1 MSQQKVK
8 SDKIIVVDL
17 ETTCTNEH
25 AEQFQN
31 EIIEIG
37 LSVVNLQTLTAE
49 KNLSLLIKPQRSEV
63 TDFCTKLTGITPEDV
78 ADGLLLPEACEI
90 LINEYQTNQYLWGSW
105 GDFDRLIVNREC
117 KQYKAKF
124 PFNRQHLNIKADFAL
139 TYGLDELIGLDKA
152 TKLVNLAFIGQHHRG
167 VDDARTTAQI
177 LIGMINRRRDS
188 SGS

>member
-1 MSQQKVK
+1 MPQQKVK

-37 LSVVNLQTLTAE
+37 LCVVDLKTLTAE
-49 KNLSLLIKPQRSEV
+49 KNLSLMIKPQRSEV

-78 ADGLLLPEACEI
+78 KEGLLLPEACEI
-90 LINEYQTNQYLWGSW
+90 LIAEYQTNQYVWGSW

-124 PFNRQHLNIKADFAL
+124 PFNRQHYNIKVAFGIANA
-139 TYGLDELIGLDKA
+139 LDELIGLDKA
-152 TKLVNLAFIGQHHRG
+152 VKLANQTFIGQHHRG

-177 LIGMINRRRDS
+177 LIRMIEASRQAK
-188 SGS
+188 